1 MIKNIADYVNHF
13 YIKTQ
18 AEFTNIDQSIIKSAL
33 VYQYLFNKHFHK
45 NILIEEIL
53 ELNNYDIG
61 LIGPDHG
68 RITKLLERLFRNSD
82 VMHNH
87 SILHDAFGRFYDNYE
102 KGRGYTYALKS
113 APRIMKRSPMC
124 GQISGIIY
132 CSIKK
137 PNLYK

>member
-1 MIKNIADYVNHF
+1 MITNIARYVNYF
-13 YIKTQ
+13 YLRHQTK
-18 AEFTNIDQSIIKSAL
+18 FPDIDQSIIKSAL

-45 NILIEEIL
+45 NISIEEIL

-68 RITKLLERLFRNSD
+68 RITKFLERLFRNSD

-87 SILHDAFGRFYDNYE
+87 SILHDAFGRFYDNYG
-102 KGRGYTYALKS
+102 KGRGYTYAFEKTPNCL
-113 APRIMKRSPMC
+113 KRSPLG

>member
-1 MIKNIADYVNHF
+1 MITNIARYVNYF
-13 YIKTQ
+13 YLQHQT
-18 AEFTNIDQSIIKSAL
+18 EFPDIDQAVIKSAL
-33 VYQYLFNKHFHK
+33 VFQYLSFKYLNLKFS
-45 NILIEEIL
+45 IREIL

-68 RITKLLERLFRNSD
+68 RITKMLERLFRNSN